1 MEHERNLM
9 GELNMLKEE
18 RIKPNF
24 SDVSRRYGID
34 RHTVA
39 KYWNDGDT
47 APADG
52 RSAKRSAFDEH
63 EEEIRYRAQLPGV
76 TAKAIH
82 EWLLDRHGGEG
93 DQALPGY
100 GAFTHWM
107 RRHGI
112 VVGESPAGDPEA
124 HPRFETGPG
133 EQLQFDW
140 KEDMK
145 LHDRTGA
152 LIVFNVFTATL
163 CFSRLHVFLLA
174 MRRTREVLLAC
185 MYQVLVRLGGTPK
198 VWVTDHMSAYCG
210 TTRDGHTHRDARVD
224 RFAKDAGFEIA
235 LCGVRKCMTKGKDE
249 SANRFANRL
258 RAYEGDFDGT
268 DGLSEVIARVE
279 RRSNEEPNGTTKV
292 PPFLLFQKKEKD
304 ALKPIG
310 NLALLEQSLGQVTRQ
325 VVPST
330 MLVRARGRE
339 WSVPRRCIGHEVR
352 TIIEPEG
359 TLLVFDGDA
368 LVATHDT
375 VGETRPIV
383 YTQDHYLEALSDKRW
398 GGTGDDPLEA
408 ARRNLEALDRL
419 GGDLL

>member
-1 MEHERNLM
+1 M
-9 GELNMLKEE
+9 
-18 RIKPNF
+18 
-24 SDVSRRYGID
+24 
-34 RHTVA
+34 
-39 KYWNDGDT
+39 
-47 APADG
+47 
-52 RSAKRSAFDEH
+52 
-63 EEEIRYRAQLPGV
+63 
-76 TAKAIH
+76 
-82 EWLLDRHGGEG
+82 
-93 DQALPGY
+93 
-100 GAFTHWM
+100 
-107 RRHGI
+107 
-112 VVGESPAGDPEA
+112 
-124 HPRFETGPG
+124 
-133 EQLQFDW
+133 
-140 KEDMK
+140 
-145 LHDRTGA
+145 
-152 LIVFNVFTATL
+152 
-163 CFSRLHVFLLA
+163 
-174 MRRTREVLLAC
+174 
-185 MYQVLVRLGGTPK
+185 
-198 VWVTDHMSAYCG
+198 
-210 TTRDGHTHRDARVD
+210 
-224 RFAKDAGFEIA
+224 
-235 LCGVRKCMTKGKDE
+235 
-249 SANRFANRL
+249 
-258 RAYEGDFDGT
+258 
-268 DGLSEVIARVE
+268 
-279 RRSNEEPNGTTKV
+279 